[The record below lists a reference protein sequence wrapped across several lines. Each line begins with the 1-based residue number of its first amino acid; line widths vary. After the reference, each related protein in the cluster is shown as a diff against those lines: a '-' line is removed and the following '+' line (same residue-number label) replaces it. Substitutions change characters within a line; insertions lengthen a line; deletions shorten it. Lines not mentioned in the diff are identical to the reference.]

1 MPKRISLTDKP
12 QIYSERTLTE
22 ILPDTLVPFHDNG
35 SGRVASIP
43 VDFTFEEGGK
53 YHVVFDREAYDL
65 VYSAGLVLSNSSSL
79 IFKLLVSN
87 GDLEI
92 YSDLSG
98 SHTIQLYSV
107 DEIVHKLPAKYAGID
122 SAGVARIV
130 KDEFAGGVGYTE
142 TQTYSITW
150 DGDTTGKTSV
160 NVASGM
166 VLYKVSDL
174 TPELSDIQEM
184 SITES
189 NGSVYDGIDGV
200 YASEQ
205 GQYWICNSATVACIL
220 KAGVITNG
228 MTFPE
233 SGIYFIKYKN
243 LYTSKLEF
251 TTGIANTIDLKYIP
265 SPPEFVVDATNLP
278 TNCDAWGELCT
289 SLEDAYNSGHDIFL
303 DVYGNG
309 GTKLK
314 LTNHSSPYSLFLYPE
329 SRDTICAYILEA
341 WYRDGGS
348 LTKYSLTATE
358 VT

>member
-1 MPKRISLTDKP
+1 MPKRISLTDIP
-12 QIYSERTLTE
+12 QIYCERNLTE
-22 ILPDTLVPFHDNG
+22 ILPDTLVPFNDDG
-35 SGRVASIP
+35 SGRVATIP
-43 VDFTFEEGGK
+43 VHFTFEEGGK

-65 VYSAGLVLSNSSSL
+65 VYSAG
-79 IFKLLVSN
+79 
-87 GDLEI
+87 
-92 YSDLSG
+92 
-98 SHTIQLYSV
+98 
-107 DEIVHKLPAKYAGID
+107 
-122 SAGVARIV
+122 
-130 KDEFAGGVGYTE
+130 
-142 TQTYSITW
+142 
-150 DGDTTGKTSV
+150 
-160 NVASGM
+160 
-166 VLYKVSDL
+166 
-174 TPELSDIQEM
+174 
-184 SITES
+184 
-189 NGSVYDGIDGV
+189 
-200 YASEQ
+200 
-205 GQYWICNSATVACIL
+205 
-220 KAGVITNG
+220 
-228 MTFPE
+228 
-233 SGIYFIKYKN
+233 
-243 LYTSKLEF
+243 LEF